1 MFGGFTKVAIHPS
14 AIISPQ
20 AELAETVKV
29 GPYAIIGDGV
39 ILHDNV
45 EIGAHACVEGPTE
58 IGQDSKLFPYACLGQ
73 IPQDLK
79 YKGEETKLIVGKRN
93 VFREFVTVHR
103 GTVGGGGLTKVG
115 DDNFFMA
122 QSHIAHDCMV
132 GSNVIFANGA
142 SLAGH
147 VEVADNVTI
156 GAYSGIHQFCR
167 IGEHAFI
174 GAYSVVVKD
183 ALPYARSV
191 GNHAKCYGP
200 NTIGLKRRGFS
211 SALLGQI
218 GHAFKLLLTSKLNT
232 TQALERI
239 KTELEGIVEIDYL
252 IKFIESSQRGVI
264 K

>member
-1 MFGGFTKVAIHPS
+1 MPIHPS
-14 AIISPQ
+14 AIVSPK
-20 AELAETVKV
+20 AEIANTVNI
-29 GPYAIIGDGV
+29 GPYAIIGDDV
-39 ILHDNV
+39 ILHDDI
-45 EIGAHACVEGPTE
+45 EIGAHACVDGPCE
-58 IGQDSKLFPYACLGQ
+58 IGRATRLFPYACLGQ

-79 YKGEETKLIVGKRN
+79 FKGEYTKLIVGERN

-103 GTVGGGGLTKVG
+103 GTLGGGGITRVG
-115 DDNFFMA
+115 NDNFFMA
-122 QSHIAHDCMV
+122 QSHIAHDCIV
-132 GSNVIFANGA
+132 GDQVIFANGA

-147 VEVADNVTI
+147 VIVDDCVTI

-167 IGEHAFI
+167 IGKHAFI
-174 GAYSVVVKD
+174 GAYSVVVKN

-211 SALLGQI
+211 DELLKQI

-232 TQALERI
+232 SQALEKI
-239 KTELEGIVEIDYL
+239 KEELGAVSEIDYL
-252 IKFIESSQRGVI
+252 IKFIESSERGVI

>member
-1 MFGGFTKVAIHPS
+1 MAIHPS
-14 AIISPQ
+14 AIVSSQ
-20 AELAETVKV
+20 AQIASTVNI

-39 ILHDNV
+39 ILHDDV

-58 IGQDSKLFPYACLGQ
+58 IGSGTKLFPYACLGQ
-73 IPQDLK
+73 VPQDLK
-79 YKGEETKLIVGKRN
+79 FKGEHTELIVGQRN

-103 GTVGGGGLTKVG
+103 GTAGGGAITRVG
-115 DDNFFMA
+115 NDNFFMA
-122 QSHIAHDCMV
+122 QSHIAHDCVV
-132 GSNVIFANGA
+132 GDQVIFANGA

-147 VEVADNVTI
+147 VVVDSYVTI

-167 IGEHAFI
+167 IGKHAFI

-211 SALLGQI
+211 DELLKQI
-218 GHAFKLLLTSKLNT
+218 GHAFKLLLTAKLNT
-232 TQALERI
+232 SQALEKI
-239 KTELEGIVEIDYL
+239 KSELGGITEIDYL
-252 IKFIESSQRGVI
+252 ISFIESSERGVI

>member
-1 MFGGFTKVAIHPS
+1 MAIHPS

-20 AELAETVKV
+20 AELAETVKI

-39 ILHDNV
+39 VLHDNV
-45 EIGAHACVEGPTE
+45 EIGAHACVDGPTE

-122 QSHIAHDCMV
+122 QSHIAHDCIV
-132 GSNVIFANGA
+132 GSNIIFANGA

-211 SALLGQI
+211 SELLGQI

-239 KTELEGIVEIDYL
+239 KTELAGITEIDYL
-252 IKFIESSQRGVI
+252 VKFIESSQRGVI

>member
-1 MFGGFTKVAIHPS
+1 MAIHPS

-20 AELAETVKV
+20 AELAETVKI

-39 ILHDNV
+39 VLHDNV
-45 EIGAHACVEGPTE
+45 EIGAHACVDGPTE

-122 QSHIAHDCMV
+122 QSHIAHDCIV

-147 VEVADNVTI
+147 VEVTDNVTI

-211 SALLGQI
+211 SELLGQI

-239 KTELEGIVEIDYL
+239 KTELAGITEIDYL
-252 IKFIESSQRGVI
+252 VKFIESSQRGVI